1 MISREVLSELIA
13 FNPEQYLTTTLYLR
27 IEKTPQL
34 SHSIELKDLI
44 KMRKR
49 ELETQKWSAEVKK
62 SVENDFKKIQDYV
75 SLKFTRDGV
84 NTLAIFSCSAL
95 KFWKVVTLLIPLQSQ
110 LIIQPQPFYRPLS
123 AAVDQHKRFLFIL
136 IERAK
141 ARLFQI
147 CAGEILEHS
156 DILDD
161 VPSKVKEGGFGGYA
175 ERRIE
180 RHIEDHVRRHFKHV
194 AETADQFFRKYV
206 TDYVILAGSETNTSE
221 FRQYLPNELSSK
233 VVATMHEEMTAATK
247 DILEKTMQIEK
258 EMRQKEEAN
267 LLNQLFTEVNSGGLG
282 IVGLDST
289 LRALQ
294 RGQVNQLLVQE
305 GFEREGYQCVSCMS
319 LHTKNGSCD
328 FCGANTNS
336 VPDIVAEAV
345 QDAMKQGCQ
354 VKYISLA
361 GSQLAAAGNIGAVLR
376 FKP

>member
-27 IEKTPQL
+27 IEKTPQP

-44 KMRKR
+44 KIRKK
-49 ELETQKWSAEVKK
+49 ELETQKWSPEVKK
-62 SVENDFKKIQDYV
+62 SIEDDFKKIQDYV
-75 SLKFTRDGV
+75 TLKFTRDGV
-84 NTLAIFSCSAL
+84 NTLSIFSCCGL
-95 KFWKVVTLLIPLQSQ
+95 KFWKVITLQIPIPSQ
-110 LIIQPQPFYRPLS
+110 LVIQAHPYYRPLS
-123 AAVDQHKRFLFIL
+123 SAVDQQKRVLFIL

-141 ARLFQI
+141 ARLFEI
-147 CAGEILEHS
+147 SAGEILEHS

-161 VPSKVKEGGFGGYA
+161 VPSKVRESGFGGYD

-194 AETADQFFRKYV
+194 AETADYFSKKYS

-221 FRQYLPNELSSK
+221 FRQYLPNGLSSK
-233 VVATMHEEMTAATK
+233 VVATVHEEMTASPK
-247 DILEKTMQIEK
+247 DILEKTIHIEK
-258 EMRQKEEAN
+258 EMRQKEETQ
-267 LLNQLFTEVNSGGLG
+267 LVNQLFKEVNSGGLG

-305 GFEREGYQCVSCMS
+305 GFGREGYQCISCLS
-319 LHTKNGSCD
+319 LHIKNGSCD
-328 FCGANTNS
+328 FCGAETDS
-336 VPDIVAEAV
+336 VPDVVAEAI

-354 VKYISLA
+354 VKYISLPD
-361 GSQLAAAGNIGAVLR
+361 SQLAAAGNIGAVLR

>member
-13 FNPEQYLTTTLYLR
+13 FNPEQYLTTTLYLT

-49 ELETQKWSAEVKK
+49 ELETQKWSQEVKK
-62 SVENDFKKIQDYV
+62 SIENDLKQIQDFV
-75 SLKFTRDGV
+75 TLKFSRDGV
-84 NTLAIFSCSAL
+84 KTLAIFSCSAL
-95 KFWKVVTLLIPLQSQ
+95 KFWKVVTLLIPIQSQ
-110 LIIQPQPFYRPLS
+110 LIIQPQPFHRPLS
-123 AAVDQHKRFLFIL
+123 AAIDQHKRFLFIL

-147 CAGEILEHS
+147 CASEILEHS

-161 VPSKVKEGGFGGYA
+161 VPSKVKEGGFGGYD

-194 AETADQFFRKYV
+194 AETADHFFKKYV

-221 FRQYLPNELSSK
+221 FRQYLPNTLAPK
-233 VVATMHEEMTAATK
+233 IVAAIHEEMTASTK

-258 EMRQKEEAN
+258 EMRQKEESH

-328 FCGANTNS
+328 FCGANTDS

-345 QDAMKQGCQ
+345 QDAMKKGCQ

>member
-49 ELETQKWSAEVKK
+49 ELETQKWSQEVKK
-62 SVENDFKKIQDYV
+62 SLENDFKKIQEHV
-75 SLKFTRDGV
+75 NLKFSRDGV
-84 NTLAIFSCSAL
+84 STLAIFSCSAL
-95 KFWKVVTLLIPLQSQ
+95 KFWKVVTLQIPIQSQ
-110 LIIQPQPFYRPLS
+110 LIIQSQPYYRPLS
-123 AAVDQHKRFLFIL
+123 LVLDQHKRFCFVL

-141 ARLFQI
+141 ARIFEI
-147 CAGEILEHS
+147 YAGEILEHS

-161 VPSKVKEGGFGGYA
+161 VPSKVKEGGYGGYD

-194 AETADQFFRKYV
+194 AEAAEQICKKYAN
-206 TDYVILAGSETNTSE
+206 DCLILAGSETNISE
-221 FRQYLPNELSSK
+221 FRQYLSNSLAEK
-233 VVATMHEEMTAATK
+233 VVATLHDEMTASAK
-247 DILEKTMQIEK
+247 DILEQTMKIEK
-258 EMRQKEEAN
+258 EMRQKEETD
-267 LLNQLFTEVNSGGLG
+267 LVNQLFTEVNSGGLG
-282 IVGLDST
+282 ILGLDST

-305 GFEREGYQCVSCMS
+305 GFGREGYQCVSCMS
-319 LHTKNGSCD
+319 LHTKNGQCD
-328 FCGANTNS
+328 FCGANTDS
-336 VPDIVAEAV
+336 VPDVVAEAV
-345 QDAMKQGCQ
+345 RDALKQGCQ

>member
-44 KMRKR
+44 KIRRK
-49 ELETQKWSAEVKK
+49 ELETQKWSQEVKK
-62 SVENDFKKIQDYV
+62 SLEADFKQIQDYV
-75 SLKFTRDGV
+75 NLKFSREGV
-84 NTLAIFSCSAL
+84 STLAIFSCSAL
-95 KFWKVVTLLIPLQSQ
+95 KFWKVVTLMIPIQSQ
-110 LIIQPQPFYRPLS
+110 LAIQPQPFYRPLS
-123 AAVDQHKRFLFIL
+123 FAIDQHKRFLFIL
-136 IERAK
+136 VERAK
-141 ARLFQI
+141 ARLFEI

-161 VPSKVKEGGFGGYA
+161 VPSKVKEGGFGGYE

-194 AETADQFFRKYV
+194 AETADHFFKKYV

-221 FRQYLPNELSSK
+221 FRQYLPGGFSPK
-233 VVATMHEEMTAATK
+233 VVATIHEEMTASTK
-247 DILEKTMQIEK
+247 DILEKTMKIEK
-258 EMRQKEEAN
+258 EMRQKEETQ
-267 LLNQLFTEVNSGGLG
+267 LVNQLFKEVNSGGLG

-305 GFEREGYQCVSCMS
+305 GFGREGYQCVSCMS

-328 FCGANTNS
+328 FCGASTNS
-336 VPDIVAEAV
+336 VHDVVAEAV

-354 VKYISLA
+354 VKYISLP

>member
-62 SVENDFKKIQDYV
+62 SIENDLKKIQDYV
-75 SLKFTRDGV
+75 TLKFTREGV

-95 KFWKVVTLLIPLQSQ
+95 KFWKVVTLLIPVQSQ
-110 LIIQPQPFYRPLS
+110 LVIQPQPHYLPLS
-123 AAVDQHKRFLFIL
+123 AALDQHKRFLFIL
-136 IERAK
+136 VERAK
-141 ARLFQI
+141 ARLFEI
-147 CAGEILEHS
+147 CASEILEHS

-161 VPSKVKEGGFGGYA
+161 VPSKVKEGGFGGYE

-194 AETADQFFRKYV
+194 AETADYFFKKYV

-221 FRQYLPNELSSK
+221 FRQYLPSGLSPK
-233 VVATMHEEMTAATK
+233 VVAVMHEEMTASPK
-247 DILEKTMQIEK
+247 DILEKTMHVEK
-258 EMRQKEEAN
+258 EMSQKEETQ

-305 GFEREGYQCVSCMS
+305 GFQREGYQCVSCMS

-328 FCGANTNS
+328 FCGANTDS

-345 QDAMKQGCQ
+345 EDAMKKGCQ

>member
-1 MISREVLSELIA
+1 
-13 FNPEQYLTTTLYLR
+13 P
-27 IEKTPQL
+27 

-44 KMRKR
+44 KIRRK
-49 ELETQKWSAEVKK
+49 ELETEKWSPEVKK
-62 SVENDFKKIQDYV
+62 SVEDDLKKIQEYV
-75 SLKFTRDGV
+75 TLEFTKEGV
-84 NTLAIFSCSAL
+84 TTLAIFSCCAL
-95 KFWKVVTLLIPLQSQ
+95 KFWKVVTFQIPIRSQ
-110 LIIQPQPFYRPLS
+110 LVVQAQPFYRPLS
-123 AAVDQHKRFLFIL
+123 AALDQQKRFLFIL

-141 ARLFQI
+141 ARLFEI
-147 CAGEILEHS
+147 STGEILEHS
-156 DILDD
+156 DVLDD
-161 VPSKVKEGGFGGYA
+161 VPSRVKEGGFGGYE

-180 RHIEDHVRRHFKHV
+180 RHIDDHIRRHFKHV
-194 AETADQFFRKYV
+194 AETADHFSKKYS

-221 FRQYLPNELSSK
+221 FRQYLPNGLSQK
-233 VVATMHEEMTAATK
+233 VVAVMHEEMTASAK
-247 DILEKTMQIEK
+247 DILEKTMHVEK
-258 EMRQKEEAN
+258 EMRQKEETQ

-319 LHTKNGSCD
+319 LHIKNGACD
-328 FCGANTNS
+328 FCGAKTDS

-345 QDAMKQGCQ
+345 QDAMKKGCQ

>member
-44 KMRKR
+44 KMRRR
-49 ELETQKWSAEVKK
+49 ELETQKWSQEVKK
-62 SVENDFKKIQDYV
+62 SLEGDFKKIQEYV
-75 SLKFTRDGV
+75 TLEFARDGV
-84 NTLAIFSCSAL
+84 STLSIFSCSAH
-95 KFWKVVTLLIPLQSQ
+95 KFWKVVTLQIPIQSQ
-110 LIIQPQPFYRPLS
+110 LVIQPQPFYRPLS
-123 AAVDQHKRFLFIL
+123 LVLDQYKRFLFIL

-141 ARLFQI
+141 ARLFEI
-147 CAGEILEHS
+147 YAGEILEHS

-161 VPSKVKEGGFGGYA
+161 VPSKVKEGGFGGYE

-194 AETADQFFRKYV
+194 AEAADHFFKKYAN
-206 TDYVILAGSETNTSE
+206 DYLILAGSETNTSE
-221 FRQYLPNELSSK
+221 FRQYLPNGFADK
-233 VVATMHEEMTAATK
+233 VVATVHEEMTASAK
-247 DILEKTMQIEK
+247 DILAKTMKIEK
-258 EMRQKEEAN
+258 EMRQKEETH
-267 LLNQLFTEVNSGGLG
+267 LVNQLFKEVNSGGLG
-282 IVGLDST
+282 IIGLDST

-305 GFEREGYQCVSCMS
+305 GFGREGYQCVSCMS
-319 LHTKNGSCD
+319 LHTKNGQCD
-328 FCGANTNS
+328 FCGSATDN

-345 QDAMKQGCQ
+345 QDALRQGCQ
-354 VKYISLA
+354 VKYISLP

>member
-1 MISREVLSELIA
+1 MISREVLSELIT

-49 ELETQKWSAEVKK
+49 ELETQKWSPEVKK
-62 SVENDFKKIQDYV
+62 SIEADFKAIQDYV
-75 SLKFTRDGV
+75 NLKFSREGV
-84 NTLAIFSCSAL
+84 NTLAIFSCSSL
-95 KFWKVVTLLIPLQSQ
+95 KFWKVITLQIPIQSQ
-110 LIIQPQPFYRPLS
+110 LVIQAQPYHRPLS
-123 AAVDQHKRFLFIL
+123 SALDQHKRFLFIL

-141 ARLFQI
+141 ARLFEI
-147 CAGEILEHS
+147 SAGEILEHS

-161 VPSKVKEGGFGGYA
+161 VPSKVKEAGYGGYD

-194 AETADQFFRKYV
+194 AETADHFYKKYSN
-206 TDYVILAGSETNTSE
+206 DYVILAGSETNTSE
-221 FRQYLPNELSSK
+221 FRQYLPNGLSTK
-233 VVATMHEEMTAATK
+233 VIATIHEEMTASTK
-247 DILEKTMQIEK
+247 NILDKTMQIEK
-258 EMRQKEEAN
+258 EMRQKEETQ
-267 LLNQLFTEVNSGGLG
+267 LLNQLFKEVNSGGLG

-294 RGQVNQLLVQE
+294 RGQVSQLLVQE
-305 GFEREGYQCVSCMS
+305 GFGREGYQCVSCLS

-361 GSQLAAAGNIGAVLR
+361 GSQLAAAGNIGAMLR

>member
-44 KMRKR
+44 KIRRR
-49 ELETQKWSAEVKK
+49 ELETQKWSQEVKK
-62 SVENDFKKIQDYV
+62 SLETDFKNIQDYV
-75 SLKFTRDGV
+75 NLEFARDGV
-84 NTLAIFSCSAL
+84 STLAIFSCSAL
-95 KFWKVVTLLIPLQSQ
+95 KFWKVVTLQIPIQSQ
-110 LIIQPQPFYRPLS
+110 LVIQPQPFHRPLS
-123 AAVDQHKRFLFIL
+123 SVLDQHKRFLFIL

-141 ARLFQI
+141 ARLFEI
-147 CAGEILEHS
+147 SAGEILEHS

-161 VPSKVKEGGFGGYA
+161 VPSKVKEGGFGGYE

-180 RHIEDHVRRHFKHV
+180 RHIEDHVRRHFKHA
-194 AETADQFFRKYV
+194 AETADHFSKKYS

-221 FRQYLPNELSSK
+221 FRQYLPNGLPPK
-233 VVATMHEEMTAATK
+233 VVAVIHEEMTASTK
-247 DILEKTMQIEK
+247 DILEKTMKIEK
-258 EMRQKEEAN
+258 EMRQKEETQ
-267 LLNQLFTEVNSGGLG
+267 LVNQLFKEVNSGGLG
-282 IVGLDST
+282 ILGLDST

-328 FCGANTNS
+328 FCGANTNN
-336 VPDIVAEAV
+336 VTDIVAEAV
-345 QDAMKQGCQ
+345 QDALKQGCQ

>member
-34 SHSIELKDLI
+34 SHSIELKELI
-44 KMRKR
+44 KIRKK
-49 ELETQKWSAEVKK
+49 ELETQKSSSEVKK
-62 SVENDFKKIQDYV
+62 SVEDDLKKIQEYV
-75 SLKFTRDGV
+75 NLKFSRDGV
-84 NTLAIFSCSAL
+84 NTLAVFSCCAL
-95 KFWKVVTLLIPLQSQ
+95 KFWKVVTLQIPIQSQ
-110 LIIQPQPFYRPLS
+110 LIIQSHPYYRPLS
-123 AAVDQHKRFLFIL
+123 SALDQQKRFLFIL

-141 ARLFQI
+141 ARLFEI
-147 CAGEILEHS
+147 STGEILEHS

-161 VPSKVKEGGFGGYA
+161 VPARVKEGGFGGYD

-180 RHIEDHVRRHFKHV
+180 RHIDDHVRKHFKHV
-194 AETADQFFRKYV
+194 AETADHFYKKYS

-221 FRQYLPNELSSK
+221 FRQFLSNDLGAK
-233 VVATMHEEMTAATK
+233 VVAVIHEEMTAAPK
-247 DILEKTMQIEK
+247 DILGKTMQIEK
-258 EMRQKEEAN
+258 EMRQKEETQ
-267 LLNQLFTEVNSGGLG
+267 LLNQLFNEVNSGGLG

-305 GFEREGYQCVSCMS
+305 GFERQGYQCVSCMS

-328 FCGANTNS
+328 FCGANTDS

>member
-1 MISREVLSELIA
+1 MISREVLTELIA

-44 KMRKR
+44 KLRKR
-49 ELETQKWSAEVKK
+49 ELETQKWSQEVKK
-62 SVENDFKKIQDYV
+62 SIENDLKKIQDFV
-75 SLKFTRDGV
+75 TLEFARDGV

-95 KFWKVVTLLIPLQSQ
+95 KFWKVVTLLIPIQSQ
-110 LIIQPQPFYRPLS
+110 LVIQPQPYYRPLS
-123 AAVDQHKRFLFIL
+123 AAIDQHKRFLFIL
-136 IERAK
+136 VERAK
-141 ARLFQI
+141 ARLFEI

-161 VPSKVKEGGFGGYA
+161 VPSKVKEGGFGGYD

-194 AETADQFFRKYV
+194 AETADHFFKKYV

-221 FRQYLPNELSSK
+221 FRQYLPNSLSPK
-233 VVATMHEEMTAATK
+233 IVAVMHEEMTASTK
-247 DILEKTMQIEK
+247 DILEKTMQIER
-258 EMRQKEEAN
+258 EMRQKEETH

-328 FCGANTNS
+328 FCGANTDS

-345 QDAMKQGCQ
+345 QNAIKQGCQ

-361 GSQLAAAGNIGAVLR
+361 GSQLAAAGSIGAVLR

>member
-1 MISREVLSELIA
+1 MISREILSELIA

-44 KMRKR
+44 KIRRR
-49 ELETQKWSAEVKK
+49 ELETQKWSQEVKK
-62 SVENDFKKIQDYV
+62 SLETDFKNIQDYV
-75 SLKFTRDGV
+75 NLEFARDGV

-95 KFWKVVTLLIPLQSQ
+95 KFWKVVTLQIPIQSQ
-110 LIIQPQPFYRPLS
+110 LVIQPQPFYRPLS
-123 AAVDQHKRFLFIL
+123 SVLDQHKRFLFIL

-141 ARLFQI
+141 ARLFEI
-147 CAGEILEHS
+147 SAGEILEHS

-161 VPSKVKEGGFGGYA
+161 VPSKVKEGGFGGYE

-180 RHIEDHVRRHFKHV
+180 RHIEDHVRRHFKHA
-194 AETADQFFRKYV
+194 AETADQFSKKYS
-206 TDYVILAGSETNTSE
+206 TDYVIMAGSETNTSE
-221 FRQYLPNELSSK
+221 FRQYLPNGLGSK
-233 VVATMHEEMTAATK
+233 VVAVVHEEMTASPK
-247 DILEKTMQIEK
+247 DILDKTMKIEK
-258 EMRQKEEAN
+258 EMRQKEETQ
-267 LLNQLFTEVNSGGLG
+267 LVNQLFNEVNSGGLG
-282 IVGLDST
+282 ILGLDST

-328 FCGANTNS
+328 FCGANTNN
-336 VPDIVAEAV
+336 VTDIVAEAV
-345 QDAMKQGCQ
+345 RDALKQGCQ

>member
-44 KMRKR
+44 KIRRR
-49 ELETQKWSAEVKK
+49 ELETQKWSQEVKK
-62 SVENDFKKIQDYV
+62 SLETDFKKIQDYV
-75 SLKFTRDGV
+75 NLEFARDGV
-84 NTLAIFSCSAL
+84 STLAIFSCSAL
-95 KFWKVVTLLIPLQSQ
+95 KFWKVVTLQIPIQSQ
-110 LIIQPQPFYRPLS
+110 LVIQPQPFYRPLS
-123 AAVDQHKRFLFIL
+123 SALDQHKRFLFIL

-141 ARLFQI
+141 GRLFEI
-147 CAGEILEHS
+147 SAGEILEHS
-156 DILDD
+156 DVLDD
-161 VPSKVKEGGFGGYA
+161 VPSKVKEAGFGGYE

-194 AETADQFFRKYV
+194 AESADHFYKKY
-206 TDYVILAGSETNTSE
+206 TNDYVILAGSETNTSE
-221 FRQYLPNELSSK
+221 FRQYLPNSLEAK
-233 VVATMHEEMTAATK
+233 VVAVVHEEMTASSK
-247 DILEKTMQIEK
+247 DILEKTMNIEK
-258 EMRQKEEAN
+258 EMRQKEETQ
-267 LLNQLFTEVNSGGLG
+267 LVNQLFKEVNSGGLG

-294 RGQVNQLLVQE
+294 RGQVNHLLVQE

-328 FCGANTNS
+328 FCGANTNG
-336 VPDIVAEAV
+336 VTDIVAEAV
-345 QDAMKQGCQ
+345 QNALKQGCQ